1 MEKRKEILISLQDGR
16 TETDSSLRLPL
27 RVVDRE
33 IEGVGRSLSQSQS
46 QVSLPPFEKAPRC
59 VQTARRRRSVS
70 ARARG
75 IARAVRKWVLDAVN

>member
-33 IEGVGRSLSQSQS
+33 SEDVGRSLSQS